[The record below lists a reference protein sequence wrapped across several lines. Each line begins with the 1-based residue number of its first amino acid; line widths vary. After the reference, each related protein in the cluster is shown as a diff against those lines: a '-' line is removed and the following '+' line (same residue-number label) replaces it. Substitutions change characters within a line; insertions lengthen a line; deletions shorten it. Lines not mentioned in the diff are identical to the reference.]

1 MRGLRVFL
9 VLDAAILFWL
19 GAAFIA
25 APQAVAKMFGFLEMP
40 PGVNYILGMWGC
52 VLVTMAGGYAVTAA
66 NPIRN
71 IAWIHVG
78 IARGILEAITGAVCA
93 IRGVVTWNQAAFGIA
108 AGTILAL
115 AYTVL
120 YPKQIPEPAPAGA
133 AEDG

>member
-1 MRGLRVFL
+1 MSGLRVFL

-19 GAAFIA
+19 GASFIA
-25 APQAVAKMFGFLEMP
+25 APQPVAKLFGFVDMP

-71 IAWIHVG
+71 VAWIQVG
-78 IARGILEAITGAVCA
+78 IARGILEAIVGAAFA

-115 AYTVL
+115 AYIAL
-120 YPKQIPEPAPAGA
+120 YPKQIPESAPAGA
-133 AEDG
+133 LGDG